1 MRKRVEDLDQAFGT
15 VVDTV
20 GQSLHRAM
28 LLVIADLGTFLDGL
42 RDIENRT
49 AGTLQDNLA
58 EIGMQKVELETRIFE
73 LRDQIR
79 NNSSVIAQAENRV
92 TEGKIREYSAQIKA
106 LEKDEERI
114 LATLNRLDNNKPTKP
129 GKTDNDPPLT
139 DPSKASEIE
148 RQRKAVLELID
159 ALAFEKELIGKS
171 EEQKRVD
178 TALRKAGTAAT
189 EEQRQKIEA
198 LVRANYAKEQAV
210 KAATKADQDAKK
222 TMEEQGRIADRLND
236 QMLSSLEGLATRSLT
251 AKEALIQVGFA
262 ALKALLDVQ
271 KLGQGLGGLG
281 GGGGGL
287 GGLLVSAFGGL
298 LGGGFKP
305 NTTLGGFLGVP
316 SYDGGGKTGS
326 GPRAGGLDGKGGFL
340 ALLHP
345 NEGVDDYTKQIADP
359 RAAAGGLT
367 SSPGVT
373 VSIQIPID
381 ATGADSAAI
390 ARLEAG
396 LAETNRTLPARV
408 VSTVQQAINSR
419 VIR

>member
-1 MRKRVEDLDQAFGT
+1 MGSRGRGESGGNSVRVLLCRRLDLVDDADQGRGDLDR
-15 VVDTV
+15 
-20 GQSLHRAM
+20 LHGA
-28 LLVIADLGTFLDGL
+28 
-42 RDIENRT
+42 
-49 AGTLQDNLA
+49 A
-58 EIGMQKVELETRIFE
+58 ERPG
-73 LRDQIR
+73 
-79 NNSSVIAQAENRV
+79 
-92 TEGKIREYSAQIKA
+92 EGS
-106 LEKDEERI
+106 
-114 LATLNRLDNNKPTKP
+114 
-129 GKTDNDPPLT
+129 G
-139 DPSKASEIE
+139 
-148 RQRKAVLELID
+148 
-159 ALAFEKELIGKS
+159 
-171 EEQKRVD
+171 
-178 TALRKAGTAAT
+178 
-189 EEQRQKIEA
+189 
-198 LVRANYAKEQAV
+198 
-210 KAATKADQDAKK
+210 
-222 TMEEQGRIADRLND
+222 DR
-236 QMLSSLEGLATRSLT
+236 
-251 AKEALIQVGFA
+251 